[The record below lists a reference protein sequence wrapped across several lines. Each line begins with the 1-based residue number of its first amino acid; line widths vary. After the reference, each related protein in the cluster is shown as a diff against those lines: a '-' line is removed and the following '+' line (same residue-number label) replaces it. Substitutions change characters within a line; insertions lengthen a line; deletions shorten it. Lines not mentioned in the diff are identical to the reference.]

1 MSLPELH
8 GWAPAA
14 VVARRLGVTSS
25 TVRRRAARGVYETI
39 PNPLGPGALYRDAPS
54 ERPALRP
61 GGGQAGQ
68 TPNQPHH
75 EAIRGMVR
83 DDRYVLGLLPA
94 SGVQV
99 ARAAGLSRGGAHR
112 RLRRLE
118 RWGLVRRAE
127 TIPPGPCGGRP
138 EIMWRAV

>member
-1 MSLPELH
+1 MTIPELH

-14 VVARRLGVTSS
+14 VVARRAGVTSS
-25 TVRRRAARGVYETI
+25 TIRRRAARGVYETI
-39 PNPLGPGALYRDAPS
+39 PNPLGPGALYRDATPG
-54 ERPALRP
+54 RP
-61 GGGQAGQ
+61 GLPEMGGQPGQ
-68 TPNQPHH
+68 TAKQPHR

-99 ARAAGLSRGGAHR
+99 ARASGLSRGGAHR

-127 TIPPGPCGGRP
+127 TLPPGPCGGRP
-138 EIMWRAV
+138 EIVWRAV